1 MEPLIIQPI
10 VEGHGEVDSVGIL
23 LRRMLAEIQI
33 YNVFIKRPMRWPKS
47 KLINVEELKKRVQLV
62 WCRINYLTFGY
73 LYGII
78 YA

>member
-1 MEPLIIQPI
+1 MLFNFENLDS
-10 VEGHGEVDSVGIL
+10 VTRKFMLEEVD
-23 LRRMLAEIQI
+23 
-33 YNVFIKRPMRWPKS
+33 
-47 KLINVEELKKRVQLV
+47 LV